1 MTNSYLTGFQL
12 SGFFSKND
20 VFNKVNNALF
30 KDELLSNS
38 NKASRN
44 TKDCVTKEY
53 NLELNNIY
61 LYFAVVVDLKFHLSS
76 NLVLLK
82 LVHSLVSNESFFLI
96 SKSKYYIY

>member
-53 NLELNNIY
+53 SLELKNIY
-61 LYFAVVVDLKFHLSS
+61 LYFAVDLKFHLSL
-76 NLVLLK
+76 NLALLK
-82 LVHSLVSNESFFLI
+82 LVHSLAPNESFFFNF
-96 SKSKYYIY
+96 

>member
-53 NLELNNIY
+53 SLELNNIY
-61 LYFAVVVDLKFHLSS
+61 LYFAVVAVDLKFHLSL
-76 NLVLLK
+76 NLLK
-82 LVHSLVSNESFFLI
+82 LVHSLASNESFFF
-96 SKSKYYIY
+96 